1 MDGFN
6 WDNELVYYESDNKH
20 LIVILLTL
28 KKYVIK
34 KIK

>member
-20 LIVILLTL
+20 LIITV
-28 KKYVIK
+28 KYLFLSIFT
-34 KIK
+34 